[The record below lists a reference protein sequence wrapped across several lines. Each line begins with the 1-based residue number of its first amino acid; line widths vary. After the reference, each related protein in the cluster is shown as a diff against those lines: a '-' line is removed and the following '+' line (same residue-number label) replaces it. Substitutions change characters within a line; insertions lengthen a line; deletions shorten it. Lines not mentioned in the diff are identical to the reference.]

1 MQKKICL
8 LNVPSG
14 SLAED
19 PDVYATPVRCSEY
32 PGKCLERKEPQT
44 YVEPQKALLH
54 LKKGIYALSGHYMA
68 DKANENQTLIE
79 LKVAGG
85 EKLYP
90 KFYLM
95 H

>member
-32 PGKCLERKEPQT
+32 PGKCLERKEPQGPLRET
-44 YVEPQKALLH
+44 LREHDENMPLLV
-54 LKKGIYALSGHYMA
+54 LSPTTPM
-68 DKANENQTLIE
+68 I
-79 LKVAGG
+79 
-85 EKLYP
+85 
-90 KFYLM
+90 FIF
-95 H
+95 